1 VSDRFT
7 IEPRGRY
14 FIVTDTQTG
23 AQWPYTTQA
32 GAAAKADEGNRD
44 ATAMRTEIAAT
55 PPDATLPPEDE
66 PVLPVVDDE
75 GPQTTP

>member
-1 VSDRFT
+1 MRFT
-7 IEPRGRY
+7 VEPRGRY
-14 FIVTDTQTG
+14 FVVTDAQTG
-23 AQWPYTTQA
+23 AQWPYTTEVAANQA
-32 GAAAKADEGNRD
+32 AVTANTD
-44 ATAMRTEIAAT
+44 ATAMRNHIAAT